1 MSDILTRWRQVSD
14 REDTSLDYHQV
25 AGTVTSDGSFSAGRT
40 GQASTIEDNNNPGW
54 RKRQNRGDVVM
65 SGMRLNRVKRT
76 FTPGTLAYGE
86 PGYSISWIGD
96 MCAMVEASF
105 DPGNEL
111 DQYNVQMRDLALT
124 KAMAKVTDSSVLA
137 GEFIKDLGSTMSMLR
152 RPFSA
157 AQNLLVNIERKAQ
170 RKLSRIGRERL
181 NAANAGKSNRAV
193 ATAYADAWLETQY
206 GWKPLVMD
214 IEAIYNSSSALNGT
228 LRRRNVVRASEDAS
242 YSRSHNFSG
251 VSFASP
257 LDVLLG
263 DGQYTSSCKT
273 RVSAGVIFDLVNRN
287 ASVTGSQFFG
297 VRAQDL
303 PVTFWQVLPYSFVID
318 WFFNVESWIKASTP
332 NPDVVIRG
340 NWTTLTS
347 QKKRNVSGISRYE
360 WPTNPPRTC
369 LGSLGSSET
378 TIFQMERE
386 TNRLISNTP
395 TLNIDFLTFNRTIS
409 GLSLMVRPLIK
420 GLMRIGSKMS
430 S

>member
-1 MSDILTRWRQVSD
+1 MSDVFTRWKQVSD
-14 REDTSLDYHQV
+14 REDTTLDYNQV
-25 AGTVTSDGSFSAGRT
+25 AGTIASSGSFSAGRK
-40 GQASTIEDNNNPGW
+40 GQLSSIEDNNNPGW
-54 RKRQNRGDVVM
+54 RQRQNRGEIVM

-86 PGYSISWIGD
+86 PGYSISWTGD
-96 MCAMVEASF
+96 MCAMVETSF

-111 DQYNVQMRDLALT
+111 DQYNVQMRELAMI
-124 KAMAKVTDSSVLA
+124 KAFAKITDSSVQA

-152 RPFSA
+152 RPFST

-181 NAANAGKSNRAV
+181 NSANVGRSNRAV

-206 GWKPLVMD
+206 GWKPLIMD
-214 IEAIYNSSSALNGT
+214 IETIYNSSTALNGT
-228 LRRRNVVRASEDAS
+228 LQRRNVVRASEEAS
-242 YSRSHNFSG
+242 YTRSQDFKG
-251 VSFASP
+251 VSFTSP

-297 VRAQDL
+297 VRARDL
-303 PVTFWQVLPYSFVID
+303 PVTFWQILPYSFVVD

-332 NPDVVIRG
+332 NPDISIRG
-340 NWTTLTS
+340 SWTTLTS
-347 QKKRNVSGISRYE
+347 QKTRKTSGTSRYE

-386 TNRLISNTP
+386 TNRSAPNRP
-395 TLNIDFLTFNRTIS
+395 TLNMDFLTFNRTIS

-420 GLMRIGSKMS
+420 GLMSIGSKMS
-430 S
+430 P